1 MLCECVTCFTSLMI
15 AGNIVL
21 VQNPRSLTP
30 MIGNI
35 TTGQSQT
42 ELLKQQREQLA
53 QEKAKEWKIPQWVE
67 DEERE
72 RRKKKL
78 KSKNRKIEETKNQ
91 KTKKLPE
98 AQEEIKVRPIFNRS
112 KLGSFFVTKSR
123 VKSLT
128 SPGSAKSEDS
138 RTRQTFGT

>member
-98 AQEEIKVRPIFNRS
+98 AQEEIKVRILINFLNRTE
-112 KLGSFFVTKSR
+112 SFTVSR
-123 VKSLT
+123 SDL
-128 SPGSAKSEDS
+128 
-138 RTRQTFGT
+138 RTP

>member
-98 AQEEIKVRPIFNRS
+98 AQEEIKVRI
-112 KLGSFFVTKSR
+112 LISF
-123 VKSLT
+123 
-128 SPGSAKSEDS
+128 
-138 RTRQTFGT
+138 

>member
-35 TTGQSQT
+35 STGQSQA
-42 ELLKQQREQLA
+42 ELFKQQREQLA

-78 KSKNRKIEETKNQ
+78 KTKNRKIEETKNQ

-98 AQEEIKVRPIFNRS
+98 AQDEIKVRSLS
-112 KLGSFFVTKSR
+112 KLNLWF
-123 VKSLT
+123 L
-128 SPGSAKSEDS
+128 
-138 RTRQTFGT
+138 

>member
-98 AQEEIKVRPIFNRS
+98 AQEEIKVRSMDHGTLECNTLILSEIDCCPEKAFCAWVLSCIV
-112 KLGSFFVTKSR
+112 SF
-123 VKSLT
+123 
-128 SPGSAKSEDS
+128 G
-138 RTRQTFGT
+138 

>member
-1 MLCECVTCFTSLMI
+1 MI

-30 MIGNI
+30 MIGS
-35 TTGQSQT
+35 TGQSQT

-53 QEKAKEWKIPQWVE
+53 QEKAKDWKIPQWVE

-98 AQEEIKVRPIFNRS
+98 AQEEIKVR
-112 KLGSFFVTKSR
+112 SFLLANLTLVSR
-123 VKSLT
+123 VINLAELVVS
-128 SPGSAKSEDS
+128 
-138 RTRQTFGT
+138 

>member
-98 AQEEIKVRPIFNRS
+98 AQEEIKVRILINF
-112 KLGSFFVTKSR
+112 LTKSYGIPYR
-123 VKSLT
+123 LEIRFANPLVV
-128 SPGSAKSEDS
+128 G
-138 RTRQTFGT
+138 R

>member
-1 MLCECVTCFTSLMI
+1 MI

-98 AQEEIKVRPIFNRS
+98 AQEEIKVRSIGTLECNTS
-112 KLGSFFVTKSR
+112 ILSGIDCSVEKAFFAWVLSYC
-123 VKSLT
+123 
-128 SPGSAKSEDS
+128 
-138 RTRQTFGT
+138 FF